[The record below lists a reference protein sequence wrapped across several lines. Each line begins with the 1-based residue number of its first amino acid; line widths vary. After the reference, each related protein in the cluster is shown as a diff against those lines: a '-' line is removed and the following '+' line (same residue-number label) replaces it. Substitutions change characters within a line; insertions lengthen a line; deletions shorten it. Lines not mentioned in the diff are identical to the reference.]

1 MDAARR
7 DYQSRY
13 REENRERLLAQKRV
27 YYQQNRDRI
36 LARIEANREKKQE
49 YDRRYHRRERERN
62 RERRRAYQLAY
73 RSIPENKLAHNLR
86 NRVSKFIRRKT
97 GRASTEELLGC
108 SFAEFKHFMELQFRS
123 GMTWDNYGEYWHV
136 DHIVPVAAFD
146 LSDPDQLRR
155 CFHFSNLRPLRA
167 RENLSKS
174 KRITHPQLPLGL

>member
-1 MDAARR
+1 MDEAKRE
-7 DYQSRY
+7 YQRRY
-13 REENRERLLAQKRV
+13 REENQERLLLQKRF
-27 YYQQNRDRI
+27 YYLANRKRI
-36 LARIEANREKKQE
+36 LARIDATRERKQE
-49 YDRRYHRRERERN
+49 YDRHYHRKNRDKN

-86 NRVSKFIRRKT
+86 NRISRFIRRKA

-108 SFAEFKHFMELQFRS
+108 SFTEFKDFLECQFGT
-123 GMTWDNYGEYWHV
+123 GMTWENYGEYWHV

-146 LSDPDQLRR
+146 LSDPDQVRR

-167 RENLSKS
+167 RENLRKS